1 MLRALNSNSRLRA
14 LRLPQI
20 ALATGGSPRLTALF
34 FSSSSSSAASNAASP
49 VSEMYLADVKAPIC
63 SLKVQSHFEALP
75 TARARKYAHHMAR
88 AAHAGTRVVLRQVSA
103 ESEAIYDLIMKIHA
117 HVQASSSLANPDYFA
132 VFANENI
139 SNEDIQQYLDY
150 ASQFLSNLGNYKSF
164 GDTKFVPRVS
174 REALRALA
182 VAANAAEAFDAVRD
196 PLYST
201 SPEKSNLLGH
211 LDQGHVTTYYS
222 TAPGVATITQREIA
236 AVQAVVTIEHGVLP
250 ENSTVHKIASGEFE
264 FRIASAEP
272 TSCAAAIPASYE
284 LPNGLGRVTLVHG
297 AHAREMALVVRE
309 LEAAAAN
316 VANDTQA
323 RMLAAYIDAFRT
335 GSMEAHKQSQR
346 EWVHDAQP
354 LVETN
359 VGFIETYRDPAG
371 VRGEWEGLVAM
382 VNAERTA
389 KFSKL
394 VRDAE
399 DYIAKLPWPREF
411 EKDTFTA
418 PDFTSLEVLAF
429 AGSGIPA
436 GINIPNYD
444 DIRQDVGFKNV
455 SLGNVLSAKQ
465 NESDEAVTF
474 LHEADQALYKK
485 YHADAF
491 EMQVGVHELLGHG
504 TGRLFTAT
512 APAGLVH
519 PGTGE
524 PVTTYYAP
532 GETWGS
538 VFGAIAASYEECRAE
553 LVAMYLATEPA
564 ILETFGHATPEAQS
578 DVAYAAYLQMAR
590 AGLLALE
597 YWDPATAKWGQAHMQ
612 ARFSILKCF
621 LDAGLARLV
630 YTDSTGFLDLTI
642 ELDRTQLPIVPGAGH
657 PAVARYLQDI
667 HSYKCAG
674 DVARGRALYSG
685 MSDVEAAGLARFR
698 PVVLAKKQPRKQLIQ
713 PNTFASGAADIEF
726 RDYPETHQGMIQSF
740 FDRAV

>member
-1 MLRALNSNSRLRA
+1 V
-14 LRLPQI
+14 
-20 ALATGGSPRLTALF
+20 ALATGSPSRFTSVF
-34 FSSSSSSAASNAASP
+34 FSSSSASASNAASP
-49 VSEMYLADVKAPIC
+49 VSEMYLADAKAPIC

-75 TARARKYAHHMAR
+75 TVKARKYAHHMAR

-117 HVQASSSLANPDYFA
+117 HVQASPSSSPSKLDYVA
-132 VFANENI
+132 VFANDSI
-139 SNEDIQQYLDY
+139 SKEQVQQYLDY

-174 REALRALA
+174 QEAFRALA
-182 VAANAAEAFDAVRD
+182 AAANAAEAFDAVRD

-201 SPEKSNLLGH
+201 IPEKANLLGH

-236 AVQAVVTIEHGVLP
+236 AVQAVVTIEHGILP
-250 ENSTVHKIASGEFE
+250 ENSTVHKVAPGEFE
-264 FRIASAEP
+264 FQIASAEP
-272 TSCAAAIPASYE
+272 ASGATTTAAPTFYE
-284 LPNGLGRVTLVHG
+284 LPNGLGRVTLKHG
-297 AHAREMALVVRE
+297 AHAREMGLVVRE
-309 LEAAAAN
+309 LEAAAAY

-399 DYIAKLPWPREF
+399 DYIARLPWPREF

-465 NESDEAVTF
+465 NDSDEAITF

-504 TGRLFTAT
+504 TGRLFTAP

-519 PGTGE
+519 PGSGE
-524 PVTTYYAP
+524 PVTTHYAP

-564 ILETFGHATPEAQS
+564 ILETFGHSTPEAQS

-621 LDAGLARLV
+621 LDAGLARIV
-630 YTDSTGFLDLTI
+630 YTDKTGFSDLVI
-642 ELDRTQLPIVPGAGH
+642 ELDRTQLPIAPGAGH

-674 DVARGRALYSG
+674 DVARGRALYSH
-685 MSDVEAAGLARFR
+685 MSDVEAADLARFR

-713 PNTFASGAADIEF
+713 PNTFASGATAADIEF
-726 RDYPETHQGMIQSF
+726 RDYPETNQGMIQSF
-740 FDRAV
+740 FDRTV

>member
-1 MLRALNSNSRLRA
+1 
-14 LRLPQI
+14 
-20 ALATGGSPRLTALF
+20 
-34 FSSSSSSAASNAASP
+34 
-49 VSEMYLADVKAPIC
+49 MYLADVKAPIC

-75 TARARKYAHHMAR
+75 TTRARKYAHHMAR
-88 AAHAGTRVVLRQVSA
+88 AAHAGTRVILRQVSA
-103 ESEAIYDLIMKIHA
+103 ESEAVYDLIMKIHA
-117 HVQASSSLANPDYFA
+117 HVQSSSAAKGDYFT
-132 VFANENI
+132 VFENI
-139 SNEDIQQYLDY
+139 DKKDIQFYLDY

-174 REALRALA
+174 REVFRTLA
-182 VAANAAEAFDAVRD
+182 VKADAEEAFNTVEG

-201 SPEKSNLLGH
+201 TPEKVNLLGH
-211 LDQGHVTTYYS
+211 LDEGHVTTYYS
-222 TAPGVATITQREIA
+222 TATGVPTITQREIA
-236 AVQAVVTIEHGVLP
+236 AVQTAVTIERGVLP
-250 ENSTVHKIASGEFE
+250 ENSTVHKSAPGKFE

-272 TSCAAAIPASYE
+272 AIGTTTAASSSYE
-284 LPNGLGRVTLVHG
+284 LPDGLGQVSLVYG
-297 AHAREMALVVRE
+297 AHSREMALVVRE
-309 LEAAAAN
+309 LEAAATH

-323 RMLAAYIDAFRT
+323 RMLAAYITAFRT

-346 EWVHDAQP
+346 EWVRDAQP

-399 DYIAKLPWPREF
+399 TYIEKLPWPREF
-411 EKDTFTA
+411 EKDVFTA

-465 NESDEAVTF
+465 NDSDEAVTF
-474 LHEADQALYKK
+474 LRDSDQALYKK

-504 TGRLFTAT
+504 TGRLFVAP

-524 PVTTYYAP
+524 PVTTHYAP

-553 LVAMYLATEPA
+553 LVAMYLATEPT
-564 ILETFGHATPEAQS
+564 ILQTFGHDTPEAQS

-597 YWDPATAKWGQAHMQ
+597 YWDPATNKWGQAHMQ

-621 LDAGLARLV
+621 LDAGLVRLA
-630 YTDSTGFLDLTI
+630 YTDNVGFSDLTI
-642 ELDRTQLPIVPGAGH
+642 ELDRTQLPIASGTGH

-674 DVARGRALYSG
+674 DVVRGRKLFIH
-685 MSDVEAAGLARFR
+685 MSDVKASGLASFR

-713 PNTFASGAADIEF
+713 PNTFESNAGSDIEF